1 MRILFAAILSL
12 SLTSCT
18 AQEGVTYTPA
28 KADSLIQAHKDDSNF
43 VLLDIRTPEEYGMGH
58 LPDSRL
64 LDFYGANFEA
74 ELEKL
79 PRNAPILLYCRSGN
93 RSGQAIRK
101 MQSLGFTD
109 VHHLAGGV
117 ISWQAEARPLQR

>member
-1 MRILFAAILSL
+1 MRIFFAAVLAF

-18 AQEGVTYTPA
+18 AQEGVSFSPA
-28 KADSLIQAHKDDSNF
+28 KADSLIKAHQEDSSF

-64 LDFYGANFEA
+64 LDFYGSNFET
-74 ELEKL
+74 ELAKL
-79 PRNAPILLYCRSGN
+79 PRNAPILVYCRSGN
-93 RSGQAIRK
+93 RSGQALRT
-101 MQSLGFTD
+101 MQSMGFTD
-109 VHHLAGGV
+109 VRHLAGGV